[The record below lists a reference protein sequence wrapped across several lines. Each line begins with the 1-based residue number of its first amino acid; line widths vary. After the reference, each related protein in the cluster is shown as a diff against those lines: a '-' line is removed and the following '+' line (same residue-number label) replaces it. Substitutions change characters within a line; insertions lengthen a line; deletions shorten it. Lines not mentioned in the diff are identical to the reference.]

1 MVVVSFAVEQNH
13 LPYAQGLLEY
23 SREEQSFVVSH
34 PNRLIEQQARA
45 YLAGY
50 LRARPE
56 CATTPN
62 AR

>member
-1 MVVVSFAVEQNH
+1 MVVVSFAVEKNH

-23 SREEQSFVVSH
+23 SREEQLFVVSH

-50 LRARPE
+50 LRLKPHA
-56 CATTPN
+56 AGAPN